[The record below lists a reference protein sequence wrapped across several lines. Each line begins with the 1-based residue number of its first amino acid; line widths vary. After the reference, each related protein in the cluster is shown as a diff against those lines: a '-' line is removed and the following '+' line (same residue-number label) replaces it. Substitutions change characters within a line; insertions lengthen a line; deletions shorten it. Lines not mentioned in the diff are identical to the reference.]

1 MARRILFFRRYV
13 RRGGISFSFL
23 QQEIY
28 TLRIQSPHSGTALGE
43 IFVSM
48 AFIFLFDTTMKN
60 TPPTNTT
67 EPTPSCA
74 GKMSQ
79 ESVRLNRKTTQDAT
93 TLEILQA
100 DQSIDNIPA

>member
-1 MARRILFFRRYV
+1 
-13 RRGGISFSFL
+13 
-23 QQEIY
+23 
-28 TLRIQSPHSGTALGE
+28 
-43 IFVSM
+43 
-48 AFIFLFDTTMKN
+48 MKN

-74 GKMSQ
+74 GKISQ

-100 DQSIDNIPA
+100 DQSIDDIPAWKGKAQFDEEAAAANTGLNKNWFKRL